1 MNPNTEYEKF
11 AQEIYQGL
19 LNEESIKAIQVQHN
33 VKLRG
38 KSGQLHQVDVYWE
51 Y

>member
-19 LNEESIKAIQVQHN
+19 LNEERIKAIQVQHN

-38 KSGQLHQVDVYWE
+38 
-51 Y
+51 